1 MEYMTGIHDEFDRLE
16 KEMATHSS
24 ILAWEIIWR
33 GEPCGN
39 HKSRM
44 ELVTKPY
51 TFSSSFMSSLTLL
64 GVLMNEW
71 RHSSLLLFFS
81 FMPCVFDHLLFPSLC
96 WSCPFDFAYC
106 LLFPLSHKCID
117 YSDLNFLLYSFNT
130 CFISEFGFDD
140 CFASWQY
147 VFSLYMYVYIYGNR
161 HTFPPAR
168 PSVGV
173 WMEVGLDL
181 RLAVIMIKPNTPFD
195 SYNGNFCLEWGL
207 IYHIISVQPL
217 IVAIPQKEALCM
229 MLFPEDWT
237 GGSCSEA

>member
-1 MEYMTGIHDEFDRLE
+1 MIPALGRNAPSWKGQEYMMEYMTGIHDEFDRLE

-64 GVLMNEW
+64 CVLMNEW

-96 WSCPFDFAYC
+96 
-106 LLFPLSHKCID
+106 
-117 YSDLNFLLYSFNT
+117 
-130 CFISEFGFDD
+130 
-140 CFASWQY
+140 
-147 VFSLYMYVYIYGNR
+147 
-161 HTFPPAR
+161 
-168 PSVGV
+168 
-173 WMEVGLDL
+173 
-181 RLAVIMIKPNTPFD
+181 
-195 SYNGNFCLEWGL
+195 
-207 IYHIISVQPL
+207 
-217 IVAIPQKEALCM
+217 
-229 MLFPEDWT
+229 
-237 GGSCSEA
+237 